1 MILHSK
7 IGYISQKIT
16 MKIMNMH
23 MYTVQP
29 ETKRAIPFYEHVKG
43 TVLAVQYK
51 PYLFS
56 SKFYPTKNYSNFQ
69 ENNPKSLD
77 LAYQTDL
84 PYSTFLAPCALNF
97 FRMAANF

>member
-16 MKIMNMH
+16 MKIMNMQ

-29 ETKRAIPFYEHVKG
+29 ETKRAIPFYKHDKG

-51 PYLFS
+51 PYFFS
-56 SKFYPTKNYSNFQ
+56 SKFYPTKIIPTNKKTI
-69 ENNPKSLD
+69 PKILIW
-77 LAYQTDL
+77 LIGQT
-84 PYSTFLAPCALNF
+84 YVFGTVF
-97 FRMAANF
+97 